1 MVGRCVAI
9 ESIGRTCAVNHSPTE
24 NSLGIADTTGNIG
37 NGPRQTMANGA
48 VLVTGGAKRIG
59 RAICLRLAADGYS
72 LIIHYRGSV
81 DEAADLVETIRSSGG
96 NALAIHA
103 DLSDAASAASL
114 IQRAGT
120 DSHLCGIVNNAS
132 LFIHDDIDSIDTE
145 SWDAH
150 MEVNARSPMLLIRAL
165 NQQLDEDD
173 RACVV
178 NILDQKIAEPN
189 PDYLSYTASRYAML
203 GLTDA
208 LARGLAPRIRVNAI
222 APGHTLPSDEQSDV
236 GFARAQSE
244 TPLGRG
250 PSPEDVADAVSYLM
264 GAEAVTGQ
272 VLFVDSGERF
282 LSRARDVL
290 FETE

>member
-1 MVGRCVAI
+1 
-9 ESIGRTCAVNHSPTE
+9 
-24 NSLGIADTTGNIG
+24 
-37 NGPRQTMANGA
+37 MANGV

-72 LIIHYRGSV
+72 LIVHYRGSV
-81 DEAADLVETIRSSGG
+81 DEAEGLVEHIRSSGG
-96 NALAIHA
+96 SALAIHA

-114 IQRAGT
+114 VLRAGA
-120 DSHLCGIVNNAS
+120 DSPLCGIVNNAS
-132 LFIHDDIDSIDTE
+132 VFVHDDIDSIDTE

-165 NQQLDEDD
+165 NQQLGEDD

-178 NILDQKIAEPN
+178 NVLDQKIAEP
-189 PDYLSYTASRYAML
+189 
-203 GLTDA
+203 
-208 LARGLAPRIRVNAI
+208 
-222 APGHTLPSDEQSDV
+222 
-236 GFARAQSE
+236 
-244 TPLGRG
+244 
-250 PSPEDVADAVSYLM
+250 PEDVADAVSYLM
-264 GAEAVTGQ
+264 SAEAVTGQ

>member
-1 MVGRCVAI
+1 MVGRRVAI
-9 ESIGRTCAVNHSPTE
+9 ESFGRTCAVNHSPTE
-24 NSLGIADTTGNIG
+24 NSPWIADTTGNIRSG
-37 NGPRQTMANGA
+37 LRQAMANGA

-59 RAICLRLAADGYS
+59 RAICLRLAADGYPI
-72 LIIHYRGSV
+72 IIHYRGSV
-81 DEAADLVETIRSSGG
+81 DEAEELVEVIRSTGG
-96 NALAIHA
+96 SALAIQA
-103 DLSDAASAASL
+103 DLSDAASATSL
-114 IQRAGT
+114 IMQAGA
-120 DSHLCGIVNNAS
+120 DPPLCGIVNNAS
-132 LFIHDDIDSIDTE
+132 VFIHDDIDSIDTD

-165 NQQLDEDD
+165 NQQLNKDD
-173 RACVV
+173 SACVV
-178 NILDQKIAEPN
+178 NVLDQKIAEPN
-189 PDYLSYTASRYAML
+189 PDHLSYTASRYAML

-208 LARGLAPRIRVNAI
+208 LARGLAPRIRVNAV
-222 APGHTLPSDEQSDV
+222 APGHTLPSDEQSDA

-244 TPLGRG
+244 TPLGHG

-264 GAEAVTGQ
+264 GAAAVTGQ

>member
-1 MVGRCVAI
+1 
-9 ESIGRTCAVNHSPTE
+9 
-24 NSLGIADTTGNIG
+24 
-37 NGPRQTMANGA
+37 MANGA

-59 RAICLRLAADGYS
+59 KAICLRLAADGYS
-72 LIIHYRGSV
+72 LIVHYHGSI
-81 DEAADLVETIRSSGG
+81 DEAEELVEAIRSIGG
-96 NALAIHA
+96 SAFSIQA
-103 DLSDAASAASL
+103 DLSDAASATSL
-114 IQRAGT
+114 VLRAGA
-120 DSHLCGIVNNAS
+120 DSPLCGIVNNAS
-132 LFIHDDIDSIDTE
+132 VFMHDDIDSIDTE

-165 NQQLDEDD
+165 NQQLAEDN

-178 NILDQKIAEPN
+178 NVLDQKIAEPN

-208 LARGLAPRIRVNAI
+208 LARGLAPRIRVNAV
-222 APGHTLPSDEQSDV
+222 APGHTLPSDEQSDA

-282 LSRARDVL
+282 LTRARDVL

>member
-1 MVGRCVAI
+1 
-9 ESIGRTCAVNHSPTE
+9 
-24 NSLGIADTTGNIG
+24 
-37 NGPRQTMANGA
+37 
-48 VLVTGGAKRIG
+48 
-59 RAICLRLAADGYS
+59 
-72 LIIHYRGSV
+72 
-81 DEAADLVETIRSSGG
+81 
-96 NALAIHA
+96 
-103 DLSDAASAASL
+103 
-114 IQRAGT
+114 
-120 DSHLCGIVNNAS
+120 
-132 LFIHDDIDSIDTE
+132 
-145 SWDAH
+145 

-165 NQQLDEDD
+165 NQQLGEDD

-208 LARGLAPRIRVNAI
+208 LARGLAPRIRVNAV
-222 APGHTLPSDEQSDV
+222 APGHTLPSDEQSDI

-250 PSPEDVADAVSYLM
+250 PSPGDIADAVSYLM

>member
-1 MVGRCVAI
+1 
-9 ESIGRTCAVNHSPTE
+9 
-24 NSLGIADTTGNIG
+24 
-37 NGPRQTMANGA
+37 MANGA

-81 DEAADLVETIRSSGG
+81 DEAEELVEAIRSTGG
-96 NALAIHA
+96 SAFAIQA

-114 IQRAGT
+114 VLRAGT
-120 DSHLCGIVNNAS
+120 DSPLCGIVNNAS
-132 LFIHDDIDSIDTE
+132 VFMHDDIDSIDTD

-165 NQQLDEDD
+165 NQQLNEDD

-178 NILDQKIAEPN
+178 NVLDQKIAEPN
-189 PDYLSYTASRYAML
+189 PDHLSYTASRYAML

-208 LARGLAPRIRVNAI
+208 LARGLAPRIRVNAV
-222 APGHTLPSDEQSDV
+222 APGHTLPSDEQSDA

>member
-1 MVGRCVAI
+1 MVRRCVAI
-9 ESIGRTCAVNHSPTE
+9 RSIGRTRAVNHSPTE
-24 NSLGIADTTGNIG
+24 NSLWIADTTGNIG
-37 NGPRQTMANGA
+37 SGPRQAMANGV

-72 LIIHYRGSV
+72 LIVHYRGSV
-81 DEAADLVETIRSSGG
+81 DEAEGLVETIRSSGG
-96 NALAIHA
+96 KALAIYA

-114 IQRAGT
+114 VLRASA
-120 DSHLCGIVNNAS
+120 DSPLCGIVNNAS
-132 LFIHDDIDSIDTE
+132 VFVHDDIDSIDTE

-165 NQQLDEDD
+165 NQQLGEDD

-178 NILDQKIAEPN
+178 NVLDQKIAEPN
-189 PDYLSYTASRYAML
+189 PDHLSYTASRYAML

-208 LARGLAPRIRVNAI
+208 LARGLAPRIRVNAV
-222 APGHTLPSDEQSDV
+222 APGHTLPSDEQSDA

-264 GAEAVTGQ
+264 SAEAVTGQ
-272 VLFVDSGERF
+272 VLFVDSGERL

>member
-1 MVGRCVAI
+1 
-9 ESIGRTCAVNHSPTE
+9 
-24 NSLGIADTTGNIG
+24 
-37 NGPRQTMANGA
+37 MANGV

-72 LIIHYRGSV
+72 LIVHYRGSV
-81 DEAADLVETIRSSGG
+81 DEAEGLVEHIRSSGG
-96 NALAIHA
+96 SALAIHA

-114 IQRAGT
+114 VLRAGA
-120 DSHLCGIVNNAS
+120 DSPLCGIVNNAS
-132 LFIHDDIDSIDTE
+132 VFVHDDIDSIDTE

-165 NQQLDEDD
+165 NQQLGEDD

-178 NILDQKIAEPN
+178 NVLDQKIAEPN
-189 PDYLSYTASRYAML
+189 PDHLSYTASRYAML

-208 LARGLAPRIRVNAI
+208 LARGLAPRIRVNAV
-222 APGHTLPSDEQSDV
+222 APGHTLPSDEQSDA

-244 TPLGRG
+244 TPLGHG

-264 GAEAVTGQ
+264 SAEAVTGQ

-282 LSRARDVL
+282 LSRARDVM